1 MASKRIKKKRTKQ
14 ARTIINKENRLN
26 KKTGQKVNR
35 ANQRAM
41 SKLRN
46 GIGTSSIETNVT
58 KLFKGIGQAVKEKK
72 ERTEIEE
79 LKEERMAFLSEKLSI
94 LEARYDKKGKLTDNQ
109 WDQYERYSNELK
121 YLLSNGKEWKAI
133 DVSKEVGKK
142 NYTEGQKNYIR
153 ALKFIEDTIGKAA
166 ADLKA
171 VYGSDDIEELAQEY
185 YIRDLD
191 QYSEEELKE
200 IEEEFNKTHGYQ
212 VKIKKAVNPFA
223 NIDFE
228 TLRPN

>member
-1 MASKRIKKKRTKQ
+1 MNKRIKKKRTKQ
-14 ARTIINKENRLN
+14 ARTIINKKNRLN

-58 KLFKGIGQAVKEKK
+58 ELFKGIGQAVKEKK

-171 VYGSDDIEELAQEY
+171 EYGSDDIEELAQEY

>member
-1 MASKRIKKKRTKQ
+1 MNKRIKKKKTKQ
-14 ARTIINKENRLN
+14 ARAIINKENRLN
-26 KKTGQKVNR
+26 KRVGQKVNR

-41 SKLRN
+41 SKLSH
-46 GIGTSSIETNVT
+46 GIGTSSIEANVT
-58 KLFKGIGQAVKEKK
+58 KLFKGIGQAVKENK
-72 ERTEIEE
+72 ERTEIQE
-79 LKEERMAFLSEKLSI
+79 LKEERMAFLSEKLST
-94 LEARYDKKGKLTDNQ
+94 LEARYDKKGNLTDNQ
-109 WDQYERYSNELK
+109 WEQYERYSNELK

>member
-1 MASKRIKKKRTKQ
+1 MNKRIKKKRTKQ
-14 ARTIINKENRLN
+14 ARTIINKKNRLN

-171 VYGSDDIEELAQEY
+171 EYGSDDIEELAQEY